1 VVNGYG
7 NFAIGLDPKFFHK
20 LHIQSASEKLKIIHS
35 DTHIR
40 NRPLSCTLAKI
51 FGNDYLLHEAK
62 VVDILPSFKNLIGW
76 SGRWSCD
83 KYDTHK
89 KTRVSKGLGLELGL
103 VFRLRKGARS
113 H

>member
-1 VVNGYG
+1 M
-7 NFAIGLDPKFFHK
+7 
-20 LHIQSASEKLKIIHS
+20 
-35 DTHIR
+35 
-40 NRPLSCTLAKI
+40 
-51 FGNDYLLHEAK
+51 
-62 VVDILPSFKNLIGW
+62 DILPSFKNLIGW